1 MNPELPADLFTSCL
15 TTPIKMALRWFVM
28 QNQGKLAPRISM
40 DMLDK
45 IPGQFGDRRT
55 MLGELN
61 WIFTAITDTIAWNT
75 LPRSLFQKLFRQ
87 DLLVASLF
95 RNFLLAERVMRSYD
109 CSPISA
115 PALPPTHQHPMWKA
129 WDLAVDMSLAQLPAI
144 LDKGATY
151 KASTF
156 FEEQLT
162 AFEVWLR
169 FGTQQRPPPE
179 QLPIV
184 LQVLLSQAHRL
195 RALDLLG
202 RFLDLGPWAVNLAL
216 SVGIFPYVLKLLQA
230 SARELRPLLVSIW
243 AKILSVD
250 TSCQTDL
257 IRDASHRYFLSVL
270 QDDCMMPNHRTW
282 AAFILA
288 SIVHNFRQGQQEAE
302 QANLIAICL
311 EHLNDKEPV
320 LRQWTTIA
328 LGRVWDNYEPGRWR
342 GARDNAP
349 EKLFELL
356 KDDVPEVRAAAV
368 FALGTFV
375 NSCEER
381 TEHANSL
388 DHTIALHLLTTAV
401 GDGSSLVRTELVVAL
416 QHILTAFEP
425 NFVNACRAFM
435 ESEAAENKSTA
446 DSLTNYAQTL
456 SPMSASSTSMTSNT
470 LKSPSPSSSSSGLKR
485 GTPTG
490 NTSNSLHSSSSSPSL
505 DRLGLSGGSRT
516 PGSLSS
522 MGKLSSTLPS
532 SNAVGS
538 VYDKVYRALEFL
550 SVDPNRNVNSMAQT
564 LVVYLRQK
572 VKSKDSLSRPS
583 FSIPANIQDTL
594 KTSSVPSSPAK
605 ESGLDAVDHHKPS
618 ASRSTPPPVRA
629 SSDGLTM
636 LKPLTGGVTTIK
648 EEVELVD
655 PQSGQQQASR
665 HTPSLRQKNPRL
677 TRGGSVGRH
686 PSGQHNN
693 NQLNQQPTLAPIRQS
708 QSANVSLVANSC
720 LPRPEMTTEFIAWS
734 AKYFT
739 KQLMKHDCIECDCDH
754 ESRRHWSREWMFHR
768 NAKVR
773 SRAEHEHSLLRNRM
787 CKIDSSLH
795 PNMPNTTSVMHA
807 APLSTSVAVFHPY
820 DSILVT
826 AGKSVA
832 TVWNPQMGS
841 NGKMNQIEL
850 NYGAKSKSVNVSG
863 LEMINAHD
871 DPAML
876 VGYEDGGIIVLR
888 QFTQQNQAH
897 MVASWNG
904 LRELESQR
912 RLQQLSSAASMIAST
927 AVAKTSWCQ
936 CLSTLAIASDSRFI
950 RLWDA
955 EKEMKRCDL
964 FTEDTSGAVTSLHYA
979 PTTATSTFANLLV
992 AGFTGGG
999 MRLFDDRSWGR
1010 NPVIKL
1016 EDLQGSP
1023 ILDAKLQDCANQSL
1037 LTAGNAKGKVRMYDI
1052 RMPYQSVNVGDGDI
1066 SLTHNMSAMTIH
1078 PRGGVFASW
1087 AQQQQVVSIYT
1098 LDHLNGTCHLLNH
1111 VKHHD
1116 EGVLGLRLGQDT
1128 GYLRFHPHLLQ
1139 LAIASREGAITV
1151 KGIRQTV

>member
-1 MNPELPADLFTSCL
+1 
-15 TTPIKMALRWFVM
+15 MALRWFVM
-28 QNQGKLAPRISM
+28 QNQGKLAPSITI

-109 CSPISA
+109 CTPVSTPK
-115 PALPPTHQHPMWKA
+115 LPPTHQHQMWRA
-129 WDLAVDMSLAQLPAI
+129 WDLAVDVSLTQLPAI
-144 LDKGATY
+144 LEKGVAY

-169 FGTQQRPPPE
+169 FGNQQRPPPE

-270 QDDCMMPNHRTW
+270 QDDVMMPNHRTW

-311 EHLNDKEPV
+311 EHLSDPEPV

-356 KDDVPEVRAAAV
+356 KDEVAEVRAAAV

-388 DHTIALHLLTTAV
+388 DHTIALHLMKTAV
-401 GDGSSLVRTELVVAL
+401 EDGSSLVRTELVVAL
-416 QHILTAFEP
+416 QHIIMAFEP
-425 NFVNACRAFM
+425 NFVNACRSFL
-435 ESEAAENKSTA
+435 EAEDSLNKSVVS
-446 DSLTNYAQTL
+446 DSTYAFTL
-456 SPMSASSTSMTSNT
+456 SPMSSTSSAANNSLSMM
-470 LKSPSPSSSSSGLKR
+470 KSPSPSATGLRRTPSSIQ
-485 GTPTG
+485 
-490 NTSNSLHSSSSSPSL
+490 SSSSSPAL
-505 DRLGLSGGSRT
+505 DRIGLSGNRSS
-516 PGSLSS
+516 GSLSS
-522 MGKLSSTLPS
+522 MGKLSSALP
-532 SNAVGS
+532 NVGS

-550 SVDPNRNVNSMAQT
+550 SADPHYYVSSMAQL
-564 LVVYLRQK
+564 LVVFLRQK
-572 VKSKDSLSRPS
+572 VKSKAELSRPS
-583 FSIPANIQDTL
+583 LSIPAPLFNEAFS
-594 KTSSVPSSPAK
+594 TSSVPNSPAK
-605 ESGLDAVDHHKPS
+605 HGDQADRPGP
-618 ASRSTPPPVRA
+618 SRSTPPPA
-629 SSDGLTM
+629 GSDGMGILAKT
-636 LKPLTGGVTTIK
+636 LTGSSVTTIK
-648 EEVELVD
+648 EENTNENS
-655 PQSGQQQASR
+655 SGASQQQPSGRSR
-665 HTPSLRQKNPRL
+665 NSKTPQPPPNSSTHPRL
-677 TRGGSVGRH
+677 ARGGSVGRH

-693 NQLNQQPTLAPIRQS
+693 PTSSSTHLQINSGSLTSGGPTRQS
-708 QSANVSLVANSC
+708 QSANVSLLANTP
-720 LPRPEMTTEFIAWS
+720 LPRPDLTTEFIPWS

-739 KQLMKHDCIECDCDH
+739 KQLMRHECVECDCDH
-754 ESRRHWSREWMFHR
+754 ESRRHWSREWMLNR

-773 SRAEHEHSLLRNRM
+773 SQADGEFGLIRHRQV
-787 CKIDSSLH
+787 KIDQSVHSH
-795 PNMPNTTSVMHA
+795 TPHTTSVMRCQPHTA
-807 APLSTSVAVFHPY
+807 SVVVFHPY
-820 DSILVT
+820 DSMMIA
-826 AGKSVA
+826 AGKNIVN
-832 TVWNPQMGS
+832 VWNPALGS
-841 NGKMNQIEL
+841 TGKMNLIEL
-850 NYGAKSKSVNVSG
+850 TSKHRINISS
-863 LEMINAHD
+863 LEMINSHD
-871 DPAML
+871 EPVL
-876 VGYEDGGIIVLR
+876 LIGYDDGGVIVLR
-888 QFTQQNQAH
+888 DFHDQISMQMIA
-897 MVASWNG
+897 AWNG
-904 LRELESQR
+904 LRELEPQR
-912 RLQQLSSAASMIAST
+912 RLQQLSPAASIIAST
-927 AVAKTSWCQ
+927 SSAKTSWCQ
-936 CLSTLAIASDSRFI
+936 ALSTLAQACDSRYI

-955 EKEMKRCDL
+955 KKEMRKSDV
-964 FTEDTSGAVTSLHYA
+964 FTEDASGAVTSLHYA
-979 PTTATSTFANLLV
+979 PTTSSSQFLNLLV
-992 AGFTGGG
+992 GGFTSGNI
-999 MRLFDDRSWGR
+999 RLFDDREWGR
-1010 NPVIKL
+1010 GPALKL
-1016 EDLQGSP
+1016 DDLQGYP
-1023 ILDAKLQDCANQSL
+1023 ILDAKLMDCGGQSL
-1037 LTAGNAKGKVRMYDI
+1037 LLAGNVKGKVRMFDI
-1052 RMPYQSVNVGDGDI
+1052 RMPLQAVGVGLESSLEQST
-1066 SLTHNMSAMTIH
+1066 SRMAIH
-1078 PRGGVFASW
+1078 PRSAVFASW
-1087 AQQQQVVSIYT
+1087 TQHQQTVSIHSI
-1098 LDHLNGTCHLLNH
+1098 DQVSGTCHLLNN
-1111 VKHHD
+1111 VKHHE
-1116 EGVLGLRLGQDT
+1116 EGMLTGLKLGPES
-1128 GYLRFHPHLLQ
+1128 GYLRFHPYLMQ

-1151 KGIRQTV
+1151 KGIRKTL

>member
-1 MNPELPADLFTSCL
+1 
-15 TTPIKMALRWFVM
+15 
-28 QNQGKLAPRISM
+28 
-40 DMLDK
+40 
-45 IPGQFGDRRT
+45 
-55 MLGELN
+55 
-61 WIFTAITDTIAWNT
+61 
-75 LPRSLFQKLFRQ
+75 
-87 DLLVASLF
+87 
-95 RNFLLAERVMRSYD
+95 MRSYD
-109 CSPISA
+109 CTPISA

-144 LDKGATY
+144 LEKGATY

-169 FGTQQRPPPE
+169 FGTQGRPPPE

-416 QHILTAFEP
+416 QHIVTAFEP
-425 NFVNACRAFM
+425 NFVNACRAYM
-435 ESEAAENKSTA
+435 ETEAAEKGLDRSDASN
-446 DSLTNYAQTL
+446 SLTTSQTL
-456 SPMSASSTSMTSNT
+456 SPSSSGNITSSASNM
-470 LKSPSPSSSSSGLKR
+470 KSPSPSSSMKRGAASSSGAA
-485 GTPTG
+485 GG
-490 NTSNSLHSSSSSPSL
+490 LHSSSSSPSL
-505 DRLGLSGGSRT
+505 DRLGLGSGGSGR
-516 PGSLSS
+516 SLSS
-522 MGKLSSTLPS
+522 MGKLSSTLPMS

-550 SVDPNRNVNSMAQT
+550 SVDPNRNVSGMAQT

-572 VKSKDSLSRPS
+572 VKSKDSMSRPS
-583 FSIPANIQDTL
+583 FSIPSAASIQDAF
-594 KTSSVPSSPAK
+594 KTASVPSSPAK
-605 ESGLDAVDHHKPS
+605 TGSSGVDAVDHHKV
-618 ASRSTPPPVRA
+618 SRSTPPPVGGD
-629 SSDGLTM
+629 STI
-636 LKPLTGGVTTIK
+636 LKPLTGGVATIK
-648 EEVELVD
+648 EEAELTD
-655 PQSGQQQASR
+655 PQVQQQPPIRQS
-665 HTPSLRQKNPRL
+665 TSLRQKNTRL

-686 PSGQHNN
+686 PSGQHNH
-693 NQLNQQPTLAPIRQS
+693 QVQPPLAPIIRQS
-708 QSANVSLVANSC
+708 QSANVSLLANSS
-720 LPRPEMTTEFIAWS
+720 LPRPEMATEFIAWS

-739 KQLMKHDCIECDCDH
+739 KQLMKHECVECDCDH

-787 CKIDSSLH
+787 CKIDGSLT
-795 PNMPNTTSVMHA
+795 NTTSVMHA

-820 DSILVT
+820 DPILVT
-826 AGKSVA
+826 AGKNVA
-832 TVWNPQMGS
+832 TVWNPQLGS
-841 NGKMNQIEL
+841 NGKINQIEL
-850 NYGAKSKSVNVSG
+850 TYGAKGSRMVTVSG

-876 VGYEDGGIIVLR
+876 VGYDDGGIVVLR
-888 QFTQQNQAH
+888 GFAEPNQTH

-904 LRELESQR
+904 LRELESGQR
-912 RLQQLSSAASMIAST
+912 RLQQLSSAASIIAST

-936 CLSTLAIASDSRFI
+936 CLSTLAIGSDSRFI

-979 PTTATSTFANLLV
+979 PTTATSNFANLLV

-999 MRLFDDRSWGR
+999 MRLFDDRAWGR

-1052 RMPYQSVNVGDGDI
+1052 RKPYQSVNVGTEDI
-1066 SLTHNMSAMTIH
+1066 NLTHNTSAMAIH

-1116 EGVLGLRLGQDT
+1116 EGVLGLRLGPDT

-1151 KGIRQTV
+1151 KGVRQTV

>member
-28 QNQGKLAPRISM
+28 QNQGKLAPRITM

-109 CSPISA
+109 CTPVSKPE
-115 PALPPTHQHPMWKA
+115 LPPTHQHSMWKA
-129 WDLAVDMSLAQLPAI
+129 WDLAVDVSLAQLPAI
-144 LDKGATY
+144 LEKGAPY

-169 FGTQQRPPPE
+169 FGDQYRPPPE

-270 QDDCMMPNHRTW
+270 QDDVMMPNHRTW

-311 EHLNDKEPV
+311 EHLNDPEPV

-328 LGRVWDNYEPGRWR
+328 LGRVWDGYEPGRWR

-356 KDDVPEVRAAAV
+356 KDEVPEVRAAAV

-375 NSCEER
+375 NSCEVR

-388 DHTIALHLLTTAV
+388 DHTIALHLMKTV
-401 GDGSSLVRTELVVAL
+401 VEDGSSLVRTELVVAL
-416 QHILTAFEP
+416 QHIVMAFES
-425 NFVNACRAFM
+425 NFVNACRSFV
-435 ESEAAENKSTA
+435 EAEDSANKSSA
-446 DSLTNYAQTL
+446 SDASYAQTL
-456 SPMSASSTSMTSNT
+456 SPSSNSSL
-470 LKSPSPSSSSSGLKR
+470 LKSPSPSSSGMKRTPSSI
-485 GTPTG
+485 
-490 NTSNSLHSSSSSPSL
+490 HSSSSSPAL
-505 DRLGLSGGSRT
+505 DRLGLSANRSS
-516 PGSLSS
+516 GSLSS
-522 MGKLSSTLPS
+522 MSKMSSTLP
-532 SNAVGS
+532 NVGS

-550 SVDPNRNVNSMAQT
+550 AADPHHVVSSMAQV
-564 LVVYLRQK
+564 LVMYLRQK
-572 VKSKDSLSRPS
+572 VKSKSELSRPS
-583 FSIPANIQDTL
+583 LSIPAPLFTEAFNAA
-594 KTSSVPSSPAK
+594 SVPSSPSKNAS
-605 ESGLDAVDHHKPS
+605 EAVERV
-618 ASRSTPPPVRA
+618 ARATPPPA
-629 SSDGLTM
+629 GSDGLGI
-636 LKPLTGGVTTIK
+636 LSKPLAGGVTTIK
-648 EEVELVD
+648 EETSETD
-655 PQSGQQQASR
+655 GASGSFKSSEKGG
-665 HTPSLRQKNPRL
+665 PPPPNSLTHPRL
-677 TRGGSVGRH
+677 ARGGSVGRH

-693 NQLNQQPTLAPIRQS
+693 QHLQTPPLAPVRQS
-708 QSANVSLVANSC
+708 QSANVSLLANSP
-720 LPRPEMTTEFIAWS
+720 LPRPELTTEFIPWS

-739 KQLMKHDCIECDCDH
+739 KQLMRHECVECDCDH
-754 ESRRHWSREWMFHR
+754 ESKRHWSREWMFHR

-773 SRAEHEHSLLRNRM
+773 SQAEIEYNLVRNRM
-787 CKIDSSLH
+787 AKIDCSLQ
-795 PNMPNTTSVMHA
+795 PNLPNTTSVMRCQPHTA
-807 APLSTSVAVFHPY
+807 SAVVFHPY
-820 DSILVT
+820 DSMMVA
-826 AGKSVA
+826 AGKNIIS
-832 TVWNPQMGS
+832 VWNPSMGS
-841 NGKMNQIEL
+841 TGKMNFIEL
-850 NYGAKSKSVNVSG
+850 TSKNRINVTS
-863 LEMINAHD
+863 LEMVNSHD
-871 DPAML
+871 DPVL
-876 VGYEDGGIIVLR
+876 LIGYSDGGVIVLR
-888 QFTQQNQAH
+888 DFHQQRSMQMIA
-897 MVASWNG
+897 AWNG

-912 RLQQLSSAASMIAST
+912 RLQPLSPAAAMIAST
-927 AVAKTSWCQ
+927 ATAKTSWCQ
-936 CLSTLAIASDSRFI
+936 SQRTLAQASDSRYI

-955 EKEMKRCDL
+955 KREMRKGEL
-964 FTEDTSGAVTSLHYA
+964 FTEDASGAVTSLHYA
-979 PTTATSTFANLLV
+979 PTTASNQMVNVLV
-992 AGFTGGG
+992 GGFTSGSI
-999 MRLFDDRSWGR
+999 RLFDDREWGR
-1010 NPVIKL
+1010 APAAKL
-1016 EDLQGSP
+1016 DDLQGCP
-1023 ILDAKLQDCANQSL
+1023 ILDAKLIDCSGQSML
-1037 LTAGNAKGKVRMYDI
+1037 LAGNAKGKVRMYDF
-1052 RMPYQSVNVGDGDI
+1052 RMPFQALNNSPEMN
-1066 SLTHNMSAMTIH
+1066 LEHNMSRMAIH
-1078 PRGGVFASW
+1078 PRFAMFASW
-1087 AQQQQVVSIYT
+1087 AQQQQLVTIYAMDNVT
-1098 LDHLNGTCHLLNH
+1098 GQCQHLNY
-1111 VKHHD
+1111 VKHHE
-1116 EGVLGLRLGQDT
+1116 EGMLTGLRLGHES
-1128 GYLRFHPHLLQ
+1128 GYLRFHPYLLQ
-1139 LAIASREGAITV
+1139 LAVASREGAITV
-1151 KGIRQTV
+1151 KGIRKTI